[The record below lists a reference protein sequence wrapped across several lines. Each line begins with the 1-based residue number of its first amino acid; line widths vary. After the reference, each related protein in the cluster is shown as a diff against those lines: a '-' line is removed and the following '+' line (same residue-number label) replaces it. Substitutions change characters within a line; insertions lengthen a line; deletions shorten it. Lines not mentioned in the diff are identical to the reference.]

1 MVVVV
6 TCLLI
11 TRNEKVMEKDGK
23 MEETEQVTTVPQTNH
38 RSGCAF

>member
-11 TRNEKVMEKDGK
+11 TRNEKSDGKGWKDGGNITSNNRAPNK
-23 MEETEQVTTVPQTNH
+23 P
-38 RSGCAF
+38 S